1 MVPNMLICSPVDVL
15 VQLRFWSATPPVTP
29 AAFLPSRVLLTGIR
43 GTAQGLDFWHARE
56 SGADRAERV
65 AGQPPTAEPD
75 PGHAGEGS
83 VAVAG
88 AIDELSIFDGV
99 RPSRSGD
106 LALES
111 QGMAPIPD
119 GARYGA
125 VWRMFTVWFTPNM
138 ELSGVFAG
146 TLAVLLGLGFW
157 PGLAAIIVG
166 TVIGSVPVAL
176 LCTWGPQTGTG
187 QVPLARLPF
196 GKTIVV
202 PGTVQWL
209 SSIAWD
215 ALVGLFGGQAA
226 ALLLGIPFWAGVAMV
241 LAVEGV
247 VSVYGYEF
255 VHRLQS
261 WGAAILVILFVVLTV
276 RIFQNHIVLPVNTV
290 HGSALAGAFVLMTT
304 IALSQGISW
313 ATYASDYSRYL
324 RSSSSRPAIFW
335 LTIGG
340 LTVSYVWVQA
350 IGLGAASVLA
360 NQTVAGVRTLMGGG
374 PLGVLALVA
383 IAFGSITSNSMND
396 YTGSLAFQALGARVR
411 RPLTAALVAVL
422 AFAAILWMHAADTA
436 GRFENILLF
445 VGYWIAPFCAIVM
458 IDWHDHKDR
467 YRPSLLRVALSFR
480 DLRAGWPALVAFVLA
495 FAAMVP
501 FMNTSVIEGP
511 AARALHG
518 ADIAFYVGF
527 IAAGFLYY
535 WLRRGGSTGRAE
547 PHPKIIN
554 R

>member
-1 MVPNMLICSPVDVL
+1 M
-15 VQLRFWSATPPVTP
+15 
-29 AAFLPSRVLLTGIR
+29 
-43 GTAQGLDFWHARE
+43 
-56 SGADRAERV
+56 
-65 AGQPPTAEPD
+65 
-75 PGHAGEGS
+75 
-83 VAVAG
+83 AG
-88 AIDELSIFDGV
+88 AIDELSVFDGV

-202 PGTVQWL
+202 PATVQWL

-226 ALLLGIPFWAGVAMV
+226 ALLLGIPFWAGVALV

-247 VSVYGYEF
+247 VGVYGYEF

-261 WGAAILVILFVVLTV
+261 WGATILVILFVVLTV
-276 RIFQNHIVLPVNTV
+276 RIFQRHIVLPVNTV

-324 RSSSSRPAIFW
+324 KASSSRSAIFW
-335 LTIGG
+335 LTLAG
-340 LTVSYVWVQA
+340 LTASYVWVET
-350 IGLGAASVLA
+350 IGLAGASVLG
-360 NQTVAGVRTLMGGG
+360 NQTAAGVRSLMGGG
-374 PLGVLALVA
+374 FLGVLALIA
-383 IAFGSITSNSMND
+383 IVFGAITSNSMND

-411 RPLTAALVAVL
+411 RPVIAAVVAVI
-422 AFAAILWMHAADTA
+422 AFGAILWMNA
-436 GRFENILLF
+436 GNTSGKFQNLLLF
-445 VGYWIAPFCAIVM
+445 TSYWIAPFCAIVM
-458 IDWHDHKDR
+458 IDWHYNRDK
-467 YRPSLLRVALSFR
+467 YTPSFLRGALGFR
-480 DLRAGWPALVAFVLA
+480 KLGNGWPAIVSFVVAFGV
-495 FAAMVP
+495 MVP
-501 FMNTSVIEGP
+501 FMNTSIIVGP
-511 AARALHG
+511 IANSLKG

-527 IAAGFLYY
+527 VVAGVLYY
-535 WLRRGGSTGRAE
+535 ALRRVAIAQEVRRAALAPSAGVATQAGAVGDGPGR
-547 PHPKIIN
+547 
-554 R
+554 

>member
-1 MVPNMLICSPVDVL
+1 
-15 VQLRFWSATPPVTP
+15 
-29 AAFLPSRVLLTGIR
+29 
-43 GTAQGLDFWHARE
+43 
-56 SGADRAERV
+56 
-65 AGQPPTAEPD
+65 
-75 PGHAGEGS
+75 
-83 VAVAG
+83 VAG
-88 AIDELSIFDGV
+88 AIDELGIFDGV

-111 QGMAPIPD
+111 QGMAPVPD

-157 PGLAAIIVG
+157 PGLVAIILG
-166 TVIGSVPVAL
+166 TAIGSVPVAL

-196 GKTIVV
+196 GKTIVA
-202 PGTVQWL
+202 PATVQWL

-226 ALLLGIPFWAGVAMV
+226 ALLLGIPFWAGVALV

-247 VSVYGYEF
+247 VGVYGYEF

-261 WGAAILVILFVVLTV
+261 WGAAVLVVLFVVLTV
-276 RIFQNHIVLPVNTV
+276 RIFQHHIVLPVNTV
-290 HGSALAGAFVLMTT
+290 HGSALAGAFVL
-304 IALSQGISW
+304 
-313 ATYASDYSRYL
+313 
-324 RSSSSRPAIFW
+324 
-335 LTIGG
+335 
-340 LTVSYVWVQA
+340 
-350 IGLGAASVLA
+350 
-360 NQTVAGVRTLMGGG
+360 
-374 PLGVLALVA
+374 
-383 IAFGSITSNSMND
+383 
-396 YTGSLAFQALGARVR
+396 
-411 RPLTAALVAVL
+411 
-422 AFAAILWMHAADTA
+422 AAILWMHAADTA

-467 YRPSLLRVALSFR
+467 YQPSLLRAALSFR
-480 DLRAGWPALVAFVLA
+480 ELRAGWPALAAFVLA

-511 AARALHG
+511 VARALHG

-535 WLRRGGSTGRAE
+535 WLRRGGFTGRAE
-547 PHPKIIN
+547 PHLKMIN